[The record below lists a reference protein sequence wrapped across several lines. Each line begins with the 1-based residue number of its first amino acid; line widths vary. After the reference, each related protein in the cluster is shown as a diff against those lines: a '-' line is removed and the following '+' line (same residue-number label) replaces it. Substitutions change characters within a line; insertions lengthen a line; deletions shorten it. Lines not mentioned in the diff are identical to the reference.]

1 MSLLIFVISFVT
13 TIFILSLILGMIIF
27 TKSRKF
33 QNKYKPRERSFQAP
47 PSSEENRASSSNDV
61 EAVRDDSHCRDILPG
76 SSNIGFLDNIQ
87 EKVSFIFF
95 SVVIV
100 NFFKAPP
107 SVPVDISMLES
118 LDILHIGNLDTVKLH
133 RSYSDQCFHISSYLI
148 NFEFQDDIQ
157 HHLSSTRRNPPSFS
171 SYRNKQKLKRCNT
184 SGNGSLDLQS
194 SFVREFEADLHT
206 RLCSTRRSSTSL
218 TLPNE

>member
-1 MSLLIFVISFVT
+1 
-13 TIFILSLILGMIIF
+13 MIIF
-27 TKSRKF
+27 SKSRKF

-47 PSSEENRASSSNDV
+47 PPPEENRVSSSNDV
-61 EAVRDDSHCRDILPG
+61 EAVRDDSHCQDILSG
-76 SSNIGFLDNIQ
+76 SLNIGSLDNIQ
-87 EKVSFIFF
+87 EK
-95 SVVIV
+95 
-100 NFFKAPP
+100 APS

-194 SFVREFEADLHT
+194 SFVKEFEADLHT